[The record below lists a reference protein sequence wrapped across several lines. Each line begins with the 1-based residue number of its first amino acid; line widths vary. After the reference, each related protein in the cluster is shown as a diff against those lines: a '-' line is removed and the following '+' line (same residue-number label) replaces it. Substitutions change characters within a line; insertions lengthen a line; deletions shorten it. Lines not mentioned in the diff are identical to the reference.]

1 MPSLRQLF
9 LDHLGQTS
17 PTPLMLEI
25 GRAEGS
31 FLYDSNGKDYLD
43 LISGVSVSNTGHRH
57 PAVVAAVKEQADRYM
72 HLMVYGEVVQSPQV
86 RYAEKLTSLLPP
98 SLQSVY
104 FVNSGSEA
112 IEGAMK
118 LARRQTGRNEII
130 YFRNA
135 YHGSTTGALSVQ
147 GSELYRNAF
156 RPLMPSTTMA
166 EFNSPEALEMITKD
180 TAAVLVEP
188 VQAEAGVIQPQ
199 GSFLSDLRHECIRH
213 GAMLIFDEVQTGFG
227 RTGSLFSLY
236 RYNVVPDIL
245 VLAKAL
251 GGGMPLGAFI
261 ASRDIMSSLSHDPVL
276 GHITTFGGH
285 PVCCAAGLASLEVI
299 INENL
304 APGALVKEQL
314 FRKELSGMPFREIRG
329 EGMLLAVV
337 PEDKGIIPSLVAQ
350 APAYG
355 LMLDYFLFCDEAFR
369 IAPPLTISPDEIHLA
384 CQRLKALY
392 QAVGSRGPSVNK
404 MPGGQF

>member
-17 PTPLMLEI
+17 IAPLLLEI
-25 GRAEGS
+25 ERAEGS
-31 FLYDSNGKDYLD
+31 FLYGREGQDYLD

-57 PAVVAAVKEQADRYM
+57 PAVVAAIKEQADKYL

-86 RYAEKLTSLLPP
+86 AYAVRLASLLPP
-98 SLQSVY
+98 SLQSVFY
-104 FVNSGSEA
+104 VNSGSEA
-112 IEGAMK
+112 IEGAIK
-118 LARRQTGRNEII
+118 LARRYTGRNEII

-166 EFNSPEALEMITKD
+166 EFNSPGAAELISQK

-188 VQAEAGVIQPQ
+188 VQAEAGIIQPAV
-199 GSFLSDLRHECIRH
+199 GFLKSLRKACDSH
-213 GAMLIFDEVQTGFG
+213 GALLVFDEVQTGFG

-236 RYNVVPDIL
+236 RYNVIPDIL

-251 GGGMPLGAFI
+251 GGGLPLGAFI
-261 ASRDIMSSLSHDPVL
+261 ASPGIMSALSHDPSL

-285 PVCCAAGLASLEVI
+285 PLCCAAGLASLEVI
-299 INENL
+299 IGEKLTEN
-304 APGALVKEQL
+304 AKGKEKL
-314 FRKELSGMPFREIRG
+314 FRDHLALLPVREVRG
-329 EGMLLAVV
+329 EGLLLAVV
-337 PEDKGIIPSLVAQ
+337 PRDKKIIPDLVAR
-350 APAYG
+350 APDYG
-355 LMLDYFLFCDEAFR
+355 LLLDYFLFCDEAFR
-369 IAPPLTISPDEIHLA
+369 IAPPLTISHDEIILA
-384 CQRLKALY
+384 CQRLGRLMEAL
-392 QAVGSRGPSVNK
+392 A
-404 MPGGQF
+404 

>member
-17 PTPLMLEI
+17 PTPLMLQIE
-25 GRAEGS
+25 RAEGS
-31 FLYDSNGKDYLD
+31 FLYDSDGKDYID
-43 LISGVSVSNTGHRH
+43 LISGVSVSSTGHCH
-57 PAVVAAVKEQADRYM
+57 PAVVAAVQEQAARYM

-86 RYAEKLTSLLPP
+86 RYAERLASLLPP
-98 SLQSVY
+98 SLRSVF

-112 IEGAMK
+112 IEGALK
-118 LARRQTGRNEII
+118 LSRRHTGRNEII

-147 GSELYRNAF
+147 GSETYRNAF

-166 EFNSPEALEMITKD
+166 EFNSPDAPAKVSQS
-180 TAAVLVEP
+180 TAAVIVEP
-188 VQAEAGVIQPQ
+188 VQAEAGVIEPA
-199 GSFLSDLRHECIRH
+199 GSFLADLRHACDRN

-227 RTGSLFSLY
+227 RTGSLFSLIK
-236 RYNVVPDIL
+236 YNVIPDIL

-261 ASRDIMSSLSHDPVL
+261 ASREIMSSLAHDPVL

-285 PVCCAAGLASLEVI
+285 PVCCAAGMASLEVI
-299 INENL
+299 LNGNL
-304 APGALVKEQL
+304 TQMAVEKEHL
-314 FRKELSGMPFREIRG
+314 FREELEGMPIREIRG
-329 EGMLLAVV
+329 QGLLLAVV
-337 PEDKGIIPSLVAQ
+337 PDDKKLIPAIVAR
-350 APAYG
+350 APEYG

-369 IAPPLTISPDEIHLA
+369 IAPPLTISTDEIRLA
-384 CQRLKALY
+384 CQRLRELIKA
-392 QAVGSRGPSVNK
+392 VS
-404 MPGGQF
+404 